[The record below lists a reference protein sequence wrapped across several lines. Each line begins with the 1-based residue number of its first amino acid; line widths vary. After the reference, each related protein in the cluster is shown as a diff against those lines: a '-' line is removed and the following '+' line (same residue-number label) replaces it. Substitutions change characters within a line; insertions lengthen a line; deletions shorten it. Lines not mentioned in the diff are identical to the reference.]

1 MTKEQVTKALNNNV
15 KYDGHVYKA
24 IRYEA
29 WKDDNGKLHHS
40 LVLFDGRHTTM
51 TAPIERTELIEDDIQ
66 TEA

>member
-1 MTKEQVTKALNNNV
+1 MTKEQVTKALNNSV

-51 TAPIERTELIEDDIQ
+51 TAPIERIELIEDDIQ